1 MEQFSEIE
9 EISIVTIPAYED
21 TNVAV
26 ATRELANEKD
36 YQNRLAIVKLQLD
49 LDELTI

>member
-1 MEQFSEIE
+1 
-9 EISIVTIPAYED
+9 
-21 TNVAV
+21 
-26 ATRELANEKD
+26 EKD